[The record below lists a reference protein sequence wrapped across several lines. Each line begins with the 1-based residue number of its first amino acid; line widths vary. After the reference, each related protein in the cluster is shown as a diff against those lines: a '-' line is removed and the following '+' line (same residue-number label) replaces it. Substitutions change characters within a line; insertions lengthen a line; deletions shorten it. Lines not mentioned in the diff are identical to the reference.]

1 MSASLS
7 AIGYFVPI
15 FAFLL
20 VFVVVYA
27 LLVKTKILGESSAVM
42 LFISFI
48 LASFFVV
55 QVSLVDFVQ
64 FSSAWFG
71 VIVIGVFFLLLV
83 LAFLPGESPLG
94 FLTKHDWFSWAML
107 IVILVF
113 FVVSAAYSFNYA
125 LNWGEV
131 QEWFRSD
138 WFGMILL
145 LVIAGIV
152 SWKITAK
159 VKG

>member
-1 MSASLS
+1 MAASLS

-20 VFVVVYA
+20 VFIVVYA
-27 LLVKTKILGESSAVM
+27 LLAKTKILGEAPAVM
-42 LFISFI
+42 LFISFV
-48 LASFFVV
+48 LSSFFVV
-55 QVSLVDFVQ
+55 QASLVDFIQ

-83 LAFLPGESPLG
+83 LAFLPGESPLS
-94 FLTKHDWFSWAML
+94 FLTKHDWFSWAIL

-113 FVVSAAYSFNYA
+113 FVVSAAYVFGYA
-125 LNWGEV
+125 VNWGEV
-131 QEWFRSD
+131 QDWFRSD

-145 LVIAGIV
+145 LIIAAVV
-152 SWKITAK
+152 SWKIK
-159 VKG
+159 S

>member
-20 VFVVVYA
+20 VFIVIYA
-27 LLVKTKILGESSAVM
+27 LLAKTKILGESNAVM
-42 LFISFI
+42 LFIAFI
-48 LASFFVV
+48 LSSFFVV
-55 QVSLVDFVQ
+55 QASLVDFIR

-71 VIVIGVFFLLLV
+71 VIVIGVFFLLLI

-94 FLTKHDWFSWAML
+94 FLTKNDWFSWAIL
-107 IVILVF
+107 IVILIF
-113 FVVSAAYSFNYA
+113 FVVSAAYVFNVA
-125 LNWGEV
+125 VNWGMV
-131 QEWFRSD
+131 KDWFGSD

-145 LVIAGIV
+145 LIIAAVV
-152 SWKITAK
+152 SWRIKK
-159 VKG
+159 

>member
-1 MSASLS
+1 MVSASLS

-20 VFVVVYA
+20 VFIVIYA
-27 LLVKTKILGESSAVM
+27 LLVKTQILGGSSAVM
-42 LFISFI
+42 LFISFV

-55 QVSLVDFVQ
+55 EASLVEFVR
-64 FSSAWFG
+64 FGSAWFS
-71 VIVIGVFFLLLV
+71 VVVIGVFFLLLI
-83 LAFLPGESPLG
+83 LAFLPGDNPLK

-113 FVVSAAYSFNYA
+113 FIVSSSYVFNWA
-125 LNWGEV
+125 LSWGAV
-131 QEWFRSD
+131 KDWFSSD

-145 LVIAGIV
+145 LVIAGVV
-152 SWKITAK
+152 SWKI
-159 VKG
+159 KG